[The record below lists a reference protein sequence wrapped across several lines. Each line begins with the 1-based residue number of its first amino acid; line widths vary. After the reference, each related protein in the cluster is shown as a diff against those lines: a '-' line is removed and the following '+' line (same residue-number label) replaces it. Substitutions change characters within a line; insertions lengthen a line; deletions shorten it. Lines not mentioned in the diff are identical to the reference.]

1 MGVGLRRAS
10 SMDLW
15 LFIAAVSIA
24 ILMVVAWLRLN
35 RWHSQ
40 ANVPNPFETDCR
52 QGRKPYIHDQKER
65 DAVIKQGFAASKIPE
80 NLDAV
85 VVGSGIGGASEIAFN
100 IIPVIEKAG
109 GKVLVR
115 ANVRE
120 ILFKGGKTI
129 GVRLGRD
136 GKDPVD
142 IMAPIVI
149 SNAGLYNTFQ
159 KLLHPMVASRS
170 YYHKICTSLKP
181 GNAAMNVFLG
191 LSKNA
196 EEPGLRKQSTW
207 AFTDNKI
214 MSDVDSYF
222 EQSAT
227 EAMDRDVP
235 LLFISFPFSKDPEW
249 SNHPGRKDKA
259 TCAIVTLANWEW
271 FKEWDSKPVKK
282 RGDDY
287 DEVKNSIGHR
297 MIEQTCQLFPQLKDC
312 IDFVDIGSPVTNSH
326 YIAQPHGEIYGLDH
340 SSERFDPL
348 TVAQLRP
355 KTDIEGLFL
364 TGQDILSCGF
374 TGALWG
380 GLLCAQQVL
389 GRNIMT
395 DLTKLNKKIRAQ
407 EKKE

>member
-1 MGVGLRRAS
+1 MTGV
-10 SMDLW
+10 
-15 LFIAAVSIA
+15 
-24 ILMVVAWLRLN
+24 LRLVTNLGRPEYNKTALSLVQGLTSN
-35 RWHSQ
+35 RDLQTVMLYSWGDYGTQPSKTNFLMQSLLNRH
-40 ANVPNPFETDCR
+40 F
-52 QGRKPYIHDQKER
+52 
-65 DAVIKQGFAASKIPE
+65 IKFGAHYP
-80 NLDAV
+80 V
-85 VVGSGIGGASEIAFN
+85 GGASEIAFN

-120 ILFKGGKTI
+120 ILFKGGKTV
-129 GVRLGRD
+129 GVRIGRE
-136 GKDPVD
+136 GKDPID

-170 YYHKICTSLKP
+170 YYHKICTGLKP

-196 EEPGLRKQSTW
+196 EELGLRRQSTW

-222 EQSAT
+222 ERSAT
-227 EAMDRDVP
+227 EAMDSDVP
-235 LLFISFPFSKDPEW
+235 LLFISFPSSKDPEW

-259 TCAIVTLANWEW
+259 TCAIVTLASWEW
-271 FKEWDSKPVKK
+271 FKEWDGKPVKK

-395 DLTKLNKKIRAQ
+395 DLIKLNKKIRAQ